1 MNSGREENKPKL
13 NASTPLQQYRE
24 IMLALAE
31 RPADR
36 PAPSADAKLSAVRRA
51 VVPFLAGY
59 DQPSSEFEPYKVAR
73 AAARFSLETFKVA
86 PGSSL
91 LTSHR

>member
-1 MNSGREENKPKL
+1 MNSGPEENKPKL

-36 PAPSADAKLSAVRRA
+36 PAPSADAKLSADDAQRFDRLISAYAALLPV
-51 VVPFLAGY
+51 LEL
-59 DQPSSEFEPYKVAR
+59 PSMTKSPI
-73 AAARFSLETFKVA
+73 
-86 PGSSL
+86 L
-91 LTSHR
+91 LL